1 MKKKI
6 FFSMCASLLLLAS
19 CDYNEDNFPGYDE
32 LTNAEEVQNI
42 TLTLED
48 TEYKKIAD
56 MDANKELAMSKDPE
70 GETYLSALEAMGK
83 NKFFTDDA
91 PAAWYMPAYI
101 SSQYPYLSGGS
112 KVTINYNNFE
122 NLPEYLKDFNSV
134 ASYELSTDD
143 YKKVWGESLYAPFL
157 SPSTVRQIPNL
168 LAEAVQNPV
177 DGAMQLVNYAY
188 SETEPSTGGG
198 EVPDEPTFTNIADAI
213 SQGEGSYDVK
223 GEVVAA
229 NARSILV
236 KDDTGI
242 IMVYLNALPTYS
254 LGDVITVSGAISSY
268 KGAPF
273 QFSKDAKIEVI
284 SRNKTFE
291 YPAVPKNMTAADM
304 DNYLTTQPI
313 EYVTYEGMLTISED
327 GKHIN
332 VEVDGTAKA
341 IGSIQYPI
349 ALDPMLTNKKVK
361 VTGYAV
367 GKSGDVYVS
376 TLATSVVLADDT
388 GTQTLPVGVIAL
400 SKAGSFAARGVVS
413 ATYTSGFMLSDG
425 TGDILIYEKKAPSV
439 AVGDIV
445 LVNGNTSSYNGLMQ
459 FGDTELV
466 VTKESSNSSA
476 VKSLVAQVMD
486 GIRMDEY
493 LTAPRAVYASYTG
506 TLSIKDSGKGFN
518 YYDIEIDGATTAK
531 GSLSYVAEGSVDENL
546 NGKKVIVTGYL
557 IGANKEKNNNVNT
570 MITSVVD
577 ASATNLKAY
586 GLTRAASPSPTA
598 SAVYRY
604 DATSGVW
611 KKYATSAASV
621 AVLQPSDYAM
631 IGFDYISKPT
641 EVLPIYLQRNYPY
654 AKKDDI
660 MAVVY
665 YADSDKAISATEFV
679 FDGAAWAQTTVS
691 VPTTIVFLKGQ
702 GEWVEAKV
710 YYSSSLLDG
719 DDGGFTVQ
727 DIELDG
733 LTTIWKIDKK
743 FGWKGSGYSG
753 GNKVTESWL
762 ISPEISLKKAA
773 APVLKFDAAVN
784 HLKSGEMSDYFNIML
799 STDYDGDATT
809 ATWTTLEIK
818 DLPVGDSWDF
828 VSVTPYDLSV
838 YKDQNI
844 YIAFH
849 YKSDAASAITAE
861 IKNISVQE

>member
-1 MKKKI
+1 MKKNI

-32 LTNAEEVQNI
+32 LTHAKDVQNI

-101 SSQYPYLSGGS
+101 SSQYPYLSDGS

-134 ASYELSTDD
+134 ASYELSSDD

-198 EVPDEPTFTNIADAI
+198 EVPDEPTFTNISDAI

-254 LGDVITVSGAISSY
+254 LGDVITVSGKITLR
-268 KGAPF
+268 GAF
-273 QFSKDAKIEVI
+273 YQFSNEAKIKVVE
-284 SRNKTFE
+284 RNKMFA
-291 YPAVPKNMTAADM
+291 YPATPKKMTAADM
-304 DNYLTTQPI
+304 DSYLTVQLV
-313 EYVTYEGMLTISED
+313 EYVSYEGMLTISED
-327 GKHIN
+327 GKHFN
-332 VEVDGTAKA
+332 VKVDGTMEA

-349 ALDPMLTNKKVK
+349 ALDPALNNKKVK

-367 GKSGDVYVS
+367 GKSGEVYVS
-376 TLATSVVLADDT
+376 TLATSVVLADGT

-425 TGDILIYEKKAPSV
+425 TGDILIYEKKVPSV

-445 LVNGNTSSYNGLMQ
+445 LVKGNTSLYNGLMQ

-486 GIRMDEY
+486 GIHMDEY

-604 DATSGVW
+604 DATSRVW
-611 KKYATSAASV
+611 KKYSTSVASV
-621 AVLQPSDYAM
+621 AVLQPSDYEM
-631 IGFDYISKPT
+631 IGSDYISKPT

-660 MAVVY
+660 IAVAY
-665 YADSDKAISATEFV
+665 YADSDKAISATEFI
-679 FDGAAWAQTTVS
+679 FDGATWVQTTVS

-799 STDYDGDATT
+799 STDYVGNATE
-809 ATWTTLEIK
+809 ATWTKLDIQG
-818 DLPVGDSWDF
+818 LPVGDSWDF

>member
-19 CDYNEDNFPGYDE
+19 CDYNEDNFPGFDE
-32 LTNAEEVQNI
+32 LTDAKDVQNI

-56 MDANKELAMSKDPE
+56 MDANKELAKSKDPE

-83 NKFFTDDA
+83 NKFFTEDA

-101 SSQYPYLSGGS
+101 SGQYPYLSDGS

-122 NLPEYLKDFNSV
+122 DLPEYLKDFNSV
-134 ASYELSTDD
+134 ASYELSSDD

-157 SPSTVRQIPNL
+157 SPSTVRQIPAL
-168 LAEAVQNPV
+168 LAEAVSNPA

-198 EVPDEPTFTNIADAI
+198 GEVPDQPTYTNIADAI

-254 LGDVITVSGAISSY
+254 LGDVVTVSGAISSY

-273 QFSKDAKIEVI
+273 QFSKDAKIEVE
-284 SRNKTFE
+284 SRNKTFA
-291 YPAVPKNMTAADM
+291 YPTSPRNMTAADM
-304 DNYLTTQPI
+304 DNYLEAQSV
-313 EYVTYEGMLTISED
+313 EYISYEGTLTVSGD
-327 GKHIN
+327 GRYIN
-332 VEVDGTAKA
+332 VAVEGATKA

-349 ALDPMLTNKKVK
+349 ALDPVLADKKVK

-367 GKSGDVYVS
+367 GKSGEAYVS
-376 TLATSVVLADDT
+376 TLATSIVLADGT
-388 GTQTLPVGVIAL
+388 GTQTSPVGVIAL
-400 SKAGSFAARGVVS
+400 SEGGSYKARGVVS
-413 ATYTSGFMLSDG
+413 AVYTKGFMLSDG
-425 TGDILIYEKKAPSV
+425 TGDILVFENGAPSAV
-439 AVGDIV
+439 VGDIV
-445 LVNGNTSSYNGLMQ
+445 LVDGKTSTYNGLMQ
-459 FGDTELV
+459 FGANGLS
-466 VTKESSNSSA
+466 VTKESGDNTSI
-476 VKSLVAQVMD
+476 KSLVAQVMD
-486 GIRMDEY
+486 GEKMDEY
-493 LTAPRAVYASYTG
+493 LAAPRAVYATYTG
-506 TLSIKDSGKGFN
+506 TLTINDSSNGFN
-518 YYDIEIDGATTAK
+518 YYDVEIDGATTAK
-531 GSLSYVAEGSVDENL
+531 GSLSYVVDGSVDANL
-546 NGKKVIVTGYL
+546 DGKKVIVTGYL
-557 IGANKEKNNNVNT
+557 IGAKSNSVNT
-570 MITSVVD
+570 MITSVID
-577 ASATNLKAY
+577 ASATNLKAF

-598 SAVYRY
+598 SAVYRF

-611 KKYATSAASV
+611 KKYSADAATI
-621 AVLQPSDYAM
+621 AVLQPSDYTT
-631 IGFDYISKPT
+631 IGSSYISKPA

-654 AKKDDI
+654 VKAGDI

-665 YADSDKAISATEFV
+665 YSDDKKAISATEFV

-691 VPTTIVFLKGQ
+691 VPASIVFLKSQ
-702 GEWVEAKV
+702 GEWIEAKV

-719 DDGGFTVQ
+719 DDGGFTIQ

-733 LTTIWKIDKK
+733 LTAIWKIDKK

-799 STDYDGDATT
+799 STDYAGDATT
-809 ATWTTLEIK
+809 ATWTTLEIEGM
-818 DLPVGDSWDF
+818 PEGDSWDF
-828 VSVTPYDLSV
+828 VSVTPYDLSA

-844 YIAFH
+844 HIAFH

-861 IKNISVQE
+861 IKNLSVQE